1 MKTYSHWIFTR
12 HSYNYIYNTHNMGLN
27 TNVQLIYHWDVH
39 TEYTHTQAQQVH
51 NCLMYNSKKTHMQSH
66 SPKIH
71 ILQISEHTRNLHSLL
86 NPHIHQN
93 THLITPGTPITHRHK
108 PPTLIKYS
116 WTSNNLGYRVPTLHS
131 VENLSMICC
140 WPFVSESSAS
150 SDSADH
156 GLCAVFIFLVWLNL
170 RCRTRDEQGDYRT
183 WASVALGIQSGIPH
197 RCWGLTV
204 PSFTQKYLLSA
215 YQVFWIQ

>member
-1 MKTYSHWIFTR
+1 MCIQSTYTQSRTLNSHHRYISRRTPHIYIHICVHVCVVFIYIYSEYTCTFLPSSWINMHTEQLLLPKILQTKPYSPWRCPR

-39 TEYTHTQAQQVH
+39 TEYTHTEAQQVH

-131 VENLSMICC
+131 V
-140 WPFVSESSAS
+140 
-150 SDSADH
+150 
-156 GLCAVFIFLVWLNL
+156 
-170 RCRTRDEQGDYRT
+170 
-183 WASVALGIQSGIPH
+183 
-197 RCWGLTV
+197 
-204 PSFTQKYLLSA
+204 LLYA
-215 YQVFWIQ
+215 WIMY